1 VAPSLLA
8 TFQRRVHLS
17 RPQLA
22 ILAFCAFL
30 TLTNVFVVAGYLPAD
45 RDRDLLATQVGAI
58 ERSVQR
64 LQARGANP
72 GSAPPVVG
80 PGENPFPRELPTA
93 DLTNLVVQSAQ
104 AAGVRVDTIAPQ
116 FGVNERLVYNQ
127 YRSYRV
133 SLRATGG
140 PAQVAD
146 FLARI
151 ERGNVRTWV
160 IDNLQA
166 KPQAGGQVWD
176 VAFDVSAFAQS
187 G

>member
-1 VAPSLLA
+1 MIAS
-8 TFQRRVHLS
+8 FQRRVHLT
-17 RPQLA
+17 RPQLI

-30 TLTNVFVVAGYLPAD
+30 TLLNVFLVATYLPAD
-45 RDRDLLATQVGAI
+45 RQRDLLLGQVGDV
-58 ERSVQR
+58 ERAVQR

-72 GSAPPVVG
+72 GSAPPAVG

-104 AAGVRVDTIAPQ
+104 ASGVRIESITPQ
-116 FGVNERLVYNQ
+116 LGGTERLVYNP

-133 SLRATGG
+133 SLRAIGG
-140 PAQVAD
+140 AAQVAD
-146 FLARI
+146 FLGRI
-151 ERGNVRTWV
+151 ERGPVRTWV

-166 KPQAGGQVWD
+166 RPQPGGQAWD
-176 VAFDVSAFAQS
+176 VSFDVSAFAQN

>member
-1 VAPSLLA
+1 VA
-8 TFQRRVHLS
+8 TYV
-17 RPQLA
+17 
-22 ILAFCAFL
+22 
-30 TLTNVFVVAGYLPAD
+30 PAD
-45 RDRDLLATQVGAI
+45 RQRDLLTAQVESI
-58 ERSVQR
+58 ERAVQR

-72 GSAPPVVG
+72 GSAPPAVG

-104 AAGVRVDTIAPQ
+104 AAGVRIDAITPQ
-116 FGVNERLVYNQ
+116 LGATERLAYNP
-127 YRSYRV
+127 YRTYRV

-140 PAQVAD
+140 AAQIAD
-146 FLARI
+146 FLARV
-151 ERGNVRTWV
+151 ERGSVRTWV

>member
-1 VAPSLLA
+1 M
-8 TFQRRVHLS
+8 
-17 RPQLA
+17 A
-22 ILAFCAFL
+22 ILGFCAFL
-30 TLTNVFVVAGYLPAD
+30 TFVNVLVVAAYLPAD
-45 RDRDLLATQVGAI
+45 RERDLLANQVGAI
-58 ERSVQR
+58 ERAVQR

-104 AAGVRVDTIAPQ
+104 AAGVRVDSIVPQ
-116 FGVNERLVYNQ
+116 FGANERLVYNQ

-140 PAQVAD
+140 AAQIAD
-146 FLARI
+146 FLARL
-151 ERGNVRTWV
+151 ERGPVRTWV

-166 KPQAGGQVWD
+166 RPQSGGQVWD
-176 VAFDVSAFAQS
+176 VSFDVSAFAQ
-187 G
+187 GGA

>member
-1 VAPSLLA
+1 VIA
-8 TFQRRVHLS
+8 TFQRRVHLT
-17 RPQLA
+17 RPQLI

-30 TLTNVFVVAGYLPAD
+30 TLLNVFLVATYLPAD
-45 RDRDLLATQVGAI
+45 RQRDVLLTQVEAI
-58 ERSVQR
+58 ERAVQR

-72 GSAPPVVG
+72 GSAPPAVS

-104 AAGVRVDTIAPQ
+104 AAGVRIDAITPQ
-116 FGVNERLVYNQ
+116 FGATERLAYNP
-127 YRSYRV
+127 YRTYRV
-133 SLRATGG
+133 SLRAVGG
-140 PAQVAD
+140 AAQVAD
-146 FLARI
+146 FLARV

-176 VAFDVSAFAQS
+176 VSFDVSVFAQN

>member
-1 VAPSLLA
+1 MIA
-8 TFQRRVHLS
+8 TFQRRVHLT
-17 RPQLA
+17 RPQLI

-30 TLTNVFVVAGYLPAD
+30 TLLNVFLVATYLPAD
-45 RDRDLLATQVGAI
+45 RQRDVLLTQVESI
-58 ERSVQR
+58 ERAVQR

-72 GSAPPVVG
+72 GSAPPAVG

-104 AAGVRVDTIAPQ
+104 AAGVRVDAITPQ
-116 FGVNERLVYNQ
+116 FGAAERLAYNA
-127 YRSYRV
+127 YRSYKV

-146 FLARI
+146 FLARL
-151 ERGNVRTWV
+151 ERGSVRTWV

-166 KPQAGGQVWD
+166 KPQPGTQFWD
-176 VAFDVSAFAQS
+176 VSFDVSAFAQA

>member
-1 VAPSLLA
+1 VIA
-8 TFQRRVHLS
+8 TFHRRVHLT
-17 RPQLA
+17 RPQMI

-30 TLTNVFVVAGYLPAD
+30 TLLNVFVVATYLPAD
-45 RDRDLLATQVGAI
+45 RQRDVLATQVGAL
-58 ERSVQR
+58 ERAVQR

-72 GSAPPVVG
+72 GSAPPAVG
-80 PGENPFPRELPTA
+80 PGENPFPRDLPTA

-104 AAGVRVDTIAPQ
+104 ASGVRLDAITPQ
-116 FGVNERLVYNQ
+116 LGAVERLAYNP
-127 YRSYRV
+127 YRTYRV

-140 PAQVAD
+140 AAQVAD

-166 KPQAGGQVWD
+166 RPQPGTQIWD
-176 VAFDVSAFAQS
+176 VSFDVSAFAQAS
-187 G
+187 

>member
-1 VAPSLLA
+1 MIA
-8 TFQRRVHLS
+8 TFQRRVHLT
-17 RPQLA
+17 RPQLI

-30 TLTNVFVVAGYLPAD
+30 TILNVYLVSIYLPAD
-45 RDRDLLATQVGAI
+45 RQRDLLLTQVGAV
-58 ERSVQR
+58 ERAVQR

-72 GSAPPVVG
+72 GSAPPAVG

-104 AAGVRVDTIAPQ
+104 AAGVRIDSITPQ
-116 FGVNERLVYNQ
+116 LGAAERLAYNP
-127 YRSYRV
+127 YRTYRV

-146 FLARI
+146 FLGRI
-151 ERGNVRTWV
+151 ERGPVRTWV

-166 KPQAGGQVWD
+166 KPQPGGQAWD
-176 VAFDVSAFAQS
+176 VAFDVSAFAQA